1 MTKIEISISKGIKVT
16 PELKRRIQLAALPE
30 IAENYA
36 LSICEKHF
44 GKKFK
49 LASKNQHGYDI
60 ISECGT
66 IKVEVKQTS
75 CLGTK
80 SDLSI
85 GATWKKKGYNTH
97 IMIFDFY
104 NQPSRVS
111 IIPENK
117 FYDSNFHG
125 KTKKWR
131 FNKNYNKNCQ
141 PINTNLFLEYE
152 VKLN

>member
-1 MTKIEISISKGIKVT
+1 MNELKIKIPEGIKIT
-16 PELKRRIQLAALPE
+16 PELIKRCQLAVLPQ

-49 LASKNQHGYDI
+49 LAPNNQKGYDL

-66 IKVEVKQTS
+66 IEVEVKQTS

-80 SDLSI
+80 SHLSI
-85 GATWKKKGYNTH
+85 GATWSKKGHNTH

-104 NQPSRVS
+104 NQSPRAS
-111 IIPENK
+111 IIPEHK
-117 FYDSNFHG
+117 FYKSNFHG
-125 KTKKWR
+125 KAKLWR
-131 FNKNYNKNCQ
+131 FSKDYNKNNQ
-141 PINTNLFLEYE
+141 PTNTNLFLENE
-152 VKLN
+152 VKIK

>member
-1 MTKIEISISKGIKVT
+1 MSKIEITIPKGVLIT
-16 PELKRRIQLAALPE
+16 PELVKRCQLAVLPQ

-49 LASKNQHGYDI
+49 LAPSNQKGYDV
-60 ISECGT
+60 ISECET

-75 CLGTK
+75 CLGTTT
-80 SDLSI
+80 DLSI
-85 GATWKKKGYNTH
+85 GATWSKKGHNTH

-104 NQPSRVS
+104 NQSPRVS

-117 FYDSNFHG
+117 FYNSNFHG
-125 KTKKWR
+125 KAKLWR
-131 FNKNYNKNCQ
+131 FNKDYNKNNQ
-141 PINTNLFLEYE
+141 STNTNLFLNNE
-152 VKLN
+152 VKL